1 MKIWVAVTVASLGFS
16 GLGLSSLGF
25 VGVSLANPLDSPGTV
40 YIDGVPCNLPCQSY
54 MAWSRKAVE
63 AHQGSAKGAAST
75 SVAKATGEAS
85 RKRMSKRAQPAS
97 ADVASQKKKAGDFQA
112 ALTAPSE
119 PPPLPRPRSE
129 TAPLNVETREPT
141 APLIAAPEQ
150 APAPKSTTTT
160 TTENAH
166 LAVETSNPPA
176 QRSARELVVA
186 ALAIAEQITNAETP
200 KAPDNDRT
208 DETKAGDAIA
218 PTPPVA
224 LLLSRPDVK
233 SATALNG
240 LNVAIDKA
248 QSAVEEDI
256 RIALA
261 AAGAADAKLSISD
274 ASPLDRLI
282 SGDVQAAVM
291 KLVSPDAAEAF
302 PDIKGFK
309 VLRVPLSPH

>member
-1 MKIWVAVTVASLGFS
+1 MKIWAAVTVASLGF
-16 GLGLSSLGF
+16 SSLGF

-75 SVAKATGEAS
+75 SVAKATGEAP

-150 APAPKSTTTT
+150 APAPKSTTT

-248 QSAVEEDI
+248 QSAEEEDI
-256 RIALA
+256 RTALA

-282 SGDVQAAVM
+282 SGDVQAAVV
-291 KLVSPDAAEAF
+291 KLVSADAAEAF

-309 VLRVPLSPH
+309 VLRVPLSTH

>member
-1 MKIWVAVTVASLGFS
+1 MKIWAAITVASLGFA
-16 GLGLSSLGF
+16 
-25 VGVSLANPLDSPGTV
+25 GVSLANPLDSPGTV

-54 MAWSRKAVE
+54 MAWSRQTVE
-63 AHQGSAKGAAST
+63 ANQSSAKGAAST
-75 SVAKATGEAS
+75 SVAKATGKAVRKRISKRVQPTSADAAS
-85 RKRMSKRAQPAS
+85 RK
-97 ADVASQKKKAGDFQA
+97 KKIGDFQA

-119 PPPLPRPRSE
+119 PPPLPRPRVE
-129 TAPLNVETREPT
+129 TAPLNVETHEPT
-141 APLIAAPEQ
+141 APLAAAPEQ
-150 APAPKSTTTT
+150 APAPKLT

-166 LAVETSNPPA
+166 LVVETSNHPA
-176 QRSARELVVA
+176 ERSPRELVVA

-200 KAPDNDRT
+200 KAPGNDRT

-282 SGDVQAAVM
+282 SGDVQAAVV

-309 VLRVPLSPH
+309 VLRVSLSPH

>member
-1 MKIWVAVTVASLGFS
+1 MKILAAVTVASLGFS
-16 GLGLSSLGF
+16 SLGFSSLGF

-75 SVAKATGEAS
+75 SVAKATGEAP

-150 APAPKSTTTT
+150 APAPKLT

-166 LAVETSNPPA
+166 LVVETNPPA

-200 KAPDNDRT
+200 KAPGNDRT
-208 DETKAGDAIA
+208 NETKAGDAIA

-248 QSAVEEDI
+248 QSAEEEDI
-256 RIALA
+256 RTALA

>member
-1 MKIWVAVTVASLGFS
+1 M
-16 GLGLSSLGF
+16 
-25 VGVSLANPLDSPGTV
+25 ANPLDSPGTV
-40 YIDGVPCNLPCQSY
+40 YIDGVPCNVPCQSY
-54 MAWSRKAVE
+54 MAWSRQTLKAN
-63 AHQGSAKGAAST
+63 QTSTKGAAST
-75 SVAKATGEAS
+75 SVAKASGEAPRKHISKRVESALADAPS
-85 RKRMSKRAQPAS
+85 RK
-97 ADVASQKKKAGDFQA
+97 KKTGDFQA
-112 ALTAPSE
+112 ALTAIPEPTPRPTPAETVPFKSETPEPPAPLTAAPE
-119 PPPLPRPRSE
+119 PPPVPKLTTGS
-129 TAPLNVETREPT
+129 APLTVET
-141 APLIAAPEQ
+141 
-150 APAPKSTTTT
+150 
-160 TTENAH
+160 N
-166 LAVETSNPPA
+166 NPPRE
-176 QRSARELVVA
+176 RSPQELVVA

-200 KAPDNDRT
+200 KAPGNDRT
-208 DETKAGDAIA
+208 DETKAGGAIA

-282 SGDVQAAVM
+282 SGDVQAAVV